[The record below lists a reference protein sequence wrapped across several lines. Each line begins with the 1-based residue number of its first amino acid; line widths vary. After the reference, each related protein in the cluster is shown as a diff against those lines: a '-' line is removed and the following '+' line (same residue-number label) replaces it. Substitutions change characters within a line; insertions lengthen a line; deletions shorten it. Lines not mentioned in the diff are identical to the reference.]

1 MAKESAEENAGIKEK
16 NAVTNLSERNI
27 NEDNDHYDGKRDKNG
42 FCESCCQSQKQ
53 EKVDENISQIVIAA
67 AQESHMRL
75 KHSLNEQC
83 HPAKSANGQ

>member
-1 MAKESAEENAGIKEK
+1 MAKEGAEENAAIKEK

-27 NEDNDHYDGKRDKNG
+27 DEDNDRYDGKRDKQG
-42 FCESCCQSQKQ
+42 FRKSCCQSHKQ
-53 EKVDENISQIVIAA
+53 EKVDENISQIVVTA

-83 HPAKSANGQ
+83 HPAKSANDQ